1 MGGYSAVRKA
11 AELQVL
17 SADHGLRAKVKVWV
31 YLGNLWVGSGQA
43 HLGWASESRRHLLP
57 GEPFLAP
64 SAGTLAPEWER
75 RTVFYRVGKETGESV
90 MGLNSRDGAPSLTVH
105 WERAN
110 RNCGGGM
117 NGQAEIQ

>member
-17 SADHGLRAKVKVWV
+17 SADHELRAKVKVRV

-43 HLGWASESRRHLLP
+43 HLGWASKSKRHLLS
-57 GEPFLAP
+57 GKPFIEP
-64 SAGTLAPEWER
+64 SAGTLELEWER
-75 RTVFYRVGKETGESV
+75 RKGFYRVGKETGESF

-105 WERAN
+105 WEMAN
-110 RNCGGGM
+110 RKCRGKM

>member
-31 YLGNLWVGSGQA
+31 YLGNLWAGSGQDQ
-43 HLGWASESRRHLLP
+43 LGWASKSRRHLLS
-57 GEPFLAP
+57 GEPFIAP
-64 SAGTLAPEWER
+64 SAGTHELEWER
-75 RTVFYRVGKETGESV
+75 RKGFYRVRRETGESV

-105 WERAN
+105 WERVN
-110 RNCGGGM
+110 RNCGGEM